1 MPRDRWAELKK
12 EPSPLPEK
20 SKTNYDPLEKSGGFL
35 FSADVGNMV
44 GNENL
49 HGTRGQE
56 ISPNNLLLLL
66 ASPRGVE
73 PRLQA

>member
-1 MPRDRWAELKK
+1 MGGAEKGTLVPTREVKNK
-12 EPSPLPEK
+12 LRPL
-20 SKTNYDPLEKSGGFL
+20 GGIRGFL
-35 FSADVGNMV
+35 FPADVGNMV